1 MCDNWCQPILSIRY
15 NLLRGHQLITY
26 EINSVNTPSST
37 SIANLHALADFAERV
52 RTNVERVIIG
62 KTAAIDLLL
71 IALLC
76 GGHVLIEDVPGV
88 GKTMLARALAL
99 SLGLRFQRVQCTPDL
114 LPNDL
119 TGVSVYRPQNGQFV
133 FQPGP
138 LFSHVVLVDEINRA
152 TPRTQSALLEAMGEG
167 QVSVDGVT
175 HRLPEPFLV
184 LATQNPIEFEG
195 TFPLPEAQLDRFLL
209 QIQLGYPSPADE
221 LQMLTTLAGD
231 HPITQVTAVVDG
243 SQIPALQRIVYTVRV
258 APSLREYLV
267 RLAQQLR
274 SHPDLALAMSPR
286 ATLALFRAGQARAAL
301 AGRDY
306 VLPDDYKALAEP
318 VLKHR
323 LLVRPTAAIRGR
335 TSADVLAEVLASVE
349 LPLE

>member
-1 MCDNWCQPILSIRY
+1 VNAQRSPSLS
-15 NLLRGHQLITY
+15 
-26 EINSVNTPSST
+26 
-37 SIANLHALADFAERV
+37 NLHLLTDFVQRV
-52 RTNVERVIIG
+52 RTNVEQVIVG

-88 GKTMLARALAL
+88 GKTMLARTLAL

-138 LFSHVVLVDEINRA
+138 LFSHIVLVDEINRA
-152 TPRTQSALLEAMGEG
+152 TPRTQSALLEAMGEA
-167 QVSVDGVT
+167 QVSIDGVT

-184 LATQNPIEFEG
+184 IATQNPIEFEG

-209 QIQLGYPSPADE
+209 QIRLGYPSPEEE
-221 LQMLTTLAGD
+221 LHMLTLLAGE
-231 HPITQVTAVVDG
+231 HPIFKVTAAVDG
-243 SQIPALQRIVYTVRV
+243 SRLPDLQRMIYAVRV

-267 RLAQQLR
+267 RLAHALR
-274 SHPDLALAMSPR
+274 HHPDLALAMSPR
-286 ATLALFRAGQARAAL
+286 ATLALFRAGQARAVL

-306 VLPDDYKALAEP
+306 VLPDDYKALAMP
-318 VLKHR
+318 VLQHR
-323 LLVRPTAAIRGR
+323 LLVRPAATLRGR
-335 TSADVLAEVLASVE
+335 TSADILAEVLESVE

>member
-1 MCDNWCQPILSIRY
+1 VNAQRSPSLS
-15 NLLRGHQLITY
+15 
-26 EINSVNTPSST
+26 
-37 SIANLHALADFAERV
+37 NLHLLTDFVQRV
-52 RTNVERVIIG
+52 RTNVEQVIVG

-88 GKTMLARALAL
+88 GKTMLARTLAL

-138 LFSHVVLVDEINRA
+138 LFSHIVLVDEINRA
-152 TPRTQSALLEAMGEG
+152 TPRTQSALLEAMGEA
-167 QVSVDGVT
+167 QVSIDGVT

-184 LATQNPIEFEG
+184 IATQNPIEFEG

-209 QIQLGYPSPADE
+209 QIRLGYPSPEEE
-221 LQMLTTLAGD
+221 LHMLTLLAGE
-231 HPITQVTAVVDG
+231 HPIFKVTEAVDG
-243 SQIPALQRIVYTVRV
+243 SRLPDLQRMIYAVRV

-267 RLAQQLR
+267 RLAHALR
-274 SHPDLALAMSPR
+274 HHPDLALAMSPR
-286 ATLALFRAGQARAAL
+286 ATLALFRAGQARAVL

-306 VLPDDYKALAEP
+306 VLPDDYKALAVP
-318 VLKHR
+318 VLQHR
-323 LLVRPTAAIRGR
+323 LLVRPAATLRGR
-335 TSADVLAEVLASVE
+335 TSADILAEVLESVE

>member
-1 MCDNWCQPILSIRY
+1 VNAQRSPSLS
-15 NLLRGHQLITY
+15 
-26 EINSVNTPSST
+26 
-37 SIANLHALADFAERV
+37 NLHLLTDFVQRV
-52 RTNVERVIIG
+52 RTNVEQVIVG

-88 GKTMLARALAL
+88 GKTMLARTLAL

-138 LFSHVVLVDEINRA
+138 LFSHIVLVDEINRA
-152 TPRTQSALLEAMGEG
+152 TPRTQSALLEAMGEA
-167 QVSVDGVT
+167 QVSIDGVT

-184 LATQNPIEFEG
+184 IATQNPIEFEG

-209 QIQLGYPSPADE
+209 QIRLGYPSPEEE
-221 LQMLTTLAGD
+221 LHMLTLLAGE
-231 HPITQVTAVVDG
+231 HPIFKVTAAVDG
-243 SQIPALQRIVYTVRV
+243 SRLPDLQRMIYAVRV

-267 RLAQQLR
+267 RLAHALR
-274 SHPDLALAMSPR
+274 HHLDLALAMSPR
-286 ATLALFRAGQARAAL
+286 ATLALFRAGQARAVL

-306 VLPDDYKALAEP
+306 VLPDDYKALAVP
-318 VLKHR
+318 VLQHR
-323 LLVRPTAAIRGR
+323 LLVRPAATLRGR
-335 TSADVLAEVLASVE
+335 TSADILAEVLESVE

>member
-1 MCDNWCQPILSIRY
+1 VNAQRSPSLS
-15 NLLRGHQLITY
+15 
-26 EINSVNTPSST
+26 
-37 SIANLHALADFAERV
+37 NLHLLTDFVQRV
-52 RTNVERVIIG
+52 RTNVEQVIVG

-88 GKTMLARALAL
+88 GKTMLARTLAL

-114 LPNDL
+114 LPNDP

-138 LFSHVVLVDEINRA
+138 LFSNIVLVDEINRA
-152 TPRTQSALLEAMGEG
+152 TPRTQSALLEAMGEA
-167 QVSVDGVT
+167 QVSIDGVT

-184 LATQNPIEFEG
+184 IATQNPIEFEG

-209 QIQLGYPSPADE
+209 QIRLGYPSPEEE
-221 LQMLTTLAGD
+221 LHMLTLLAGE
-231 HPITQVTAVVDG
+231 HPIFKVTAAVDG
-243 SQIPALQRIVYTVRV
+243 SRLPDLQRMIYAVRV

-267 RLAQQLR
+267 RLAHALR
-274 SHPDLALAMSPR
+274 HHPDLALAMSPR
-286 ATLALFRAGQARAAL
+286 ATLALFRAGQARAVL

-306 VLPDDYKALAEP
+306 VLPDDYKALAVP
-318 VLKHR
+318 VLQHR
-323 LLVRPTAAIRGR
+323 LLVRPAATLRGR
-335 TSADVLAEVLASVE
+335 TSADILAEVLESVE

>member
-1 MCDNWCQPILSIRY
+1 VNAQRSPSLS
-15 NLLRGHQLITY
+15 
-26 EINSVNTPSST
+26 
-37 SIANLHALADFAERV
+37 NLHLLTDFVQRV
-52 RTNVERVIIG
+52 RTNVEQVIVG

-88 GKTMLARALAL
+88 GKTMLARTLAL

-138 LFSHVVLVDEINRA
+138 LFSHIVLVDEINRA
-152 TPRTQSALLEAMGEG
+152 TPRTQSALLEAMGEA
-167 QVSVDGVT
+167 QVSIDGVT

-184 LATQNPIEFEG
+184 IATQNPIEFEG

-209 QIQLGYPSPADE
+209 QIRLGYPSPEEE
-221 LQMLTTLAGD
+221 LHMLTLLAGE
-231 HPITQVTAVVDG
+231 HPIFKVTAAVDG
-243 SQIPALQRIVYTVRV
+243 SRLPDLQRMIYAVRV

-267 RLAQQLR
+267 RLAHALR
-274 SHPDLALAMSPR
+274 HHPDLALAMSPR
-286 ATLALFRAGQARAAL
+286 ATLALFRAGQARAVL

-306 VLPDDYKALAEP
+306 VLPDDYKALAVP
-318 VLKHR
+318 VLQHR
-323 LLVRPTAAIRGR
+323 LLVRPAATLRGR
-335 TSADVLAEVLASVE
+335 TSADILAEVLESVE
-349 LPLE
+349 LLLE